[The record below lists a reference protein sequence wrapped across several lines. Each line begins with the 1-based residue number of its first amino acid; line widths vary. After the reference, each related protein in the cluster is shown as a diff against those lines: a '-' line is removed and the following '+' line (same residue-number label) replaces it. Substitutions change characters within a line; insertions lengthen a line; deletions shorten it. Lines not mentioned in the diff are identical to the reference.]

1 MDDNLEFILRRK
13 GSDISIDFLEP
24 IVIPLETHNAKLGR
38 KKQFCNVQQ
47 HTKYRREE
55 E

>member
-1 MDDNLEFILRRK
+1 MDDNLEFILRGK

-24 IVIPLETHNAKLGR
+24 IVIPIESHSAKLGI
-38 KKQFCNVQQ
+38 KKLCNVQQ

-55 E
+55 K